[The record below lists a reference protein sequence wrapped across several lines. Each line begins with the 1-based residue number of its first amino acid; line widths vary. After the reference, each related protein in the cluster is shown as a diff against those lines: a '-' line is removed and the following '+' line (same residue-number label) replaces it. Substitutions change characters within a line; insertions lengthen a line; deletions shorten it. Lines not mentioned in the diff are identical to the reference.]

1 MSEQAKA
8 RFFPHDLD
16 DDWRHPD
23 LAGFAETA
31 SSSARRLLSACE
43 ALWRAEAEEGRD
55 LANGSVYAGTCGAAL
70 LLYKLAMMTNND
82 DDDDDDDDTDARR
95 KKSTRVRRRFFGK
108 KRDLLVRALSFC
120 KTASAALHAGRV
132 GPAGRHKHETLS
144 FLEGESG
151 AHAVAA
157 AIHFELGDAEKA
169 ENGARR
175 LAALLDRVL
184 AAPREDCE
192 LLYGRCGYLHALL
205 FARRRALGGEKKDQL
220 LPMSLFRRVVEQVV
234 EEGLAN
240 ANRDE
245 DEEKDENASTK
256 TRVPRLVHAWRGKRY
271 LGAAHGACGIV
282 TTLLQCWEEF
292 GDAVFQ
298 FQSRSSDAS
307 VSKNALD
314 ETLFYL
320 LSLSFADGNLPS
332 SASSKSGNALV
343 QWCHG
348 APGLIVLLAQRLR
361 MAIRAGESVASRDFL
376 AHKTRVAA
384 ESVWRRGLTKKGPG
398 LCHGASGNGY
408 ALLVASRALMS
419 HDPVLGRLLE
429 ARAKRFALWVS
440 EHAAELATELA
451 DAPGSLFE
459 GLAGAVAF
467 VADAADA
474 TDAWF
479 PGSEA

>member
-70 LLYKLAMMTNND
+70 LLYKLAMMTND
-82 DDDDDDDDTDARR
+82 DDDDGTDARR
-95 KKSTRVRRRFFGK
+95 KESTRVPRRRFFGK
-108 KRDLLVRALSFC
+108 RRDLLVRALSFC

-157 AIHFELGDAEKA
+157 AIHFALGDEEKA

-205 FARRRALGGEKKDQL
+205 FARRRALGGKRKDQL
-220 LPMSLFRRVVEQVV
+220 LPMSLFRSVVEQVV

-245 DEEKDENASTK
+245 GKDENENDSTK
-256 TRVPRLVHAWRGKRY
+256 TRAPRLVHAWRGKRY

-298 FQSRSSDAS
+298 FQSRSDAS
-307 VSKNALD
+307 VSKHALD

-332 SASSKSGNALV
+332 STSSKSGNALV

-348 APGLIVLLAQRLR
+348 APGLVMLLAQRLR
-361 MAIRAGESVASRDFL
+361 MAIRAGEFESVASRDFL

-384 ESVWRRGLTKKGPG
+384 ECVWRRGLTKKGPG

-408 ALLVASRALMS
+408 ALLVAARALMPV
-419 HDPVLGRLLE
+419 DPVAGRLLE

-440 EHAAELATELA
+440 EHATELATELA

-467 VADAADA
+467 VADSADA
-474 TDAWF
+474 SDAWF

>member
-1 MSEQAKA
+1 
-8 RFFPHDLD
+8 
-16 DDWRHPD
+16 
-23 LAGFAETA
+23 
-31 SSSARRLLSACE
+31 
-43 ALWRAEAEEGRD
+43 
-55 LANGSVYAGTCGAAL
+55 
-70 LLYKLAMMTNND
+70 
-82 DDDDDDDDTDARR
+82 
-95 KKSTRVRRRFFGK
+95 
-108 KRDLLVRALSFC
+108 
-120 KTASAALHAGRV
+120 
-132 GPAGRHKHETLS
+132 
-144 FLEGESG
+144 
-151 AHAVAA
+151 
-157 AIHFELGDAEKA
+157 LGDAEKA

-205 FARRRALGGEKKDQL
+205 FARRRALGGKKKDQL

-240 ANRDE
+240 ANRDR
-245 DEEKDENASTK
+245 DEEKDKDASTK
-256 TRVPRLVHAWRGKRY
+256 TRAPRLVHAWRGKRY

>member
-1 MSEQAKA
+1 
-8 RFFPHDLD
+8 
-16 DDWRHPD
+16 
-23 LAGFAETA
+23 
-31 SSSARRLLSACE
+31 
-43 ALWRAEAEEGRD
+43 
-55 LANGSVYAGTCGAAL
+55 
-70 LLYKLAMMTNND
+70 
-82 DDDDDDDDTDARR
+82 
-95 KKSTRVRRRFFGK
+95 
-108 KRDLLVRALSFC
+108 
-120 KTASAALHAGRV
+120 
-132 GPAGRHKHETLS
+132 
-144 FLEGESG
+144 
-151 AHAVAA
+151 
-157 AIHFELGDAEKA
+157 
-169 ENGARR
+169 
-175 LAALLDRVL
+175 
-184 AAPREDCE
+184 
-192 LLYGRCGYLHALL
+192 
-205 FARRRALGGEKKDQL
+205 
-220 LPMSLFRRVVEQVV
+220 MSLFRRVVEQVV

-240 ANRDE
+240 ANRDR
-245 DEEKDENASTK
+245 DEEKDKDASTK
-256 TRVPRLVHAWRGKRY
+256 TRAPRLVHAWRGKRY

-429 ARAKRFALWVS
+429 ARAKRSALWVS